1 MRDAQNV
8 YAAHVARLAGLVGG
22 PAVSPADNRPIGCNE
37 CLFGCEE
44 RLGGGGEQAL
54 PTRAHRRLTC
64 ESLAVRRRRRVL
76 EDAVLGHQGH
86 DGVDVVAIEGGIEA
100 LDDVGGRFGSQ
111 RPRIVPEKIM
121 ASDRR
126 NKVLFA
132 LMADISLAIAIG
144 GAAGQ
149 GIATPGDI
157 LARIFVRRGLHLR
170 TYSAYQSIV
179 RGGHILLTLR
189 TSPTPILTTGDK
201 LDLLIT
207 LNQDTM
213 DRHLGLMGPGSV
225 VLYNDDKITP
235 GQAASGVQLCPFSV
249 KQLAPAAKG
258 DLVQNT
264 IALGGALQLLGLDF
278 GILEEIL
285 TLQFQKKGQ
294 AAIDENVG
302 VARAGYAHAAANFA
316 PFPMMLPD
324 TGKPLAFVDGNSAL
338 AMGGAAAG
346 VRFYCAYP
354 MSPSTGVLHWMARH
368 GRQLGIMVRQV
379 EDEIGVINMTIGAAH
394 TGCRAMCATSGGGFA
409 LMTEALGAAS
419 MMEIPLVC
427 IDVQR
432 AGPATGVPTKTEQG
446 DLWQVLG
453 AGQGDYPRIIVA
465 PTNILDCFKTVPQLF
480 NMVDQFQCP
489 GIILSDLLISEGRA
503 SVDPAELD
511 FNVPIERGE
520 TIGLN
525 GSVPDPLD
533 GYKRYD
539 ITLNG
544 VSPRA
549 IPGTPGFVH
558 VVATD
563 EHDPEGGLI
572 SDEFT
577 HPHKRQAMHEK
588 RMRKMASVQRCIEP
602 PALFGPA
609 EADVTLVGWGSTEG
623 VIREA
628 METLASEHEIVANNL
643 QIKWL
648 VPLHAEEILEQLR
661 ASKRVIIVEN
671 NYSGQFARYLRSETS
686 FEAAGHIRKYD
697 GEPFMPHHVVDGIK
711 AILAGDTAQ
720 YVPTHEILV

>member
-1 MRDAQNV
+1 M
-8 YAAHVARLAGLVGG
+8 AAMKK
-22 PAVSPADNRPIGCNE
+22 SFE
-37 CLFGCEE
+37 
-44 RLGGGGEQAL
+44 
-54 PTRAHRRLTC
+54 
-64 ESLAVRRRRRVL
+64 
-76 EDAVLGHQGH
+76 
-86 DGVDVVAIEGGIEA
+86 
-100 LDDVGGRFGSQ
+100 
-111 RPRIVPEKIM
+111 
-121 ASDRR
+121 
-126 NKVLFA
+126 
-132 LMADISLAIAIG
+132 LAIGIG

-157 LARIFVRRGLHLR
+157 LARIFVRRGLHLQ

-179 RGGHILLTLR
+179 RGGHIFLTLR
-189 TSPTPILTTGDK
+189 SGEQPLLSTGDT

-213 DRHLGLMGPGSV
+213 DRHLKLMGNGSV
-225 VLYNDDKITP
+225 VLYNADKIQP
-235 GQAASGVQLCPFSV
+235 GVAAAGVQLCPFSV
-249 KQLAPAAKG
+249 KELAPKAKG

-264 IALGGALQLLGLDF
+264 IALAAALNLI
-278 GILEEIL
+278 GIEFQTLEAIL
-285 TLQFQKKGQ
+285 SLQFGKKGQ

-302 VARAGYAHAAANFA
+302 VARAGFDYAARQFS
-316 PFPMMLPD
+316 PLVVSLPNP
-324 TGKPLAFVDGNSAL
+324 GQPLAFVDGNSAL

-346 VRFYCAYP
+346 VRFYAAYP

-368 GRQLGIMVRQV
+368 ARQLGIMVRQV
-379 EDEIGVINMTIGAAH
+379 EDELAVINMTIGAAH
-394 TGCRAMCATSGGGFA
+394 TGARAMCATSGGGFA

-453 AGQGDYPRIIVA
+453 AGQGDYPRLIVA
-465 PTNILDCFKTVPQLF
+465 PTTIADCFATVPELF
-480 NMVDQFQCP
+480 NLADRFQCP
-489 GIILSDLLISEGRA
+489 GIILSDLILSEGRS

-520 TIGLN
+520 VIGLN
-525 GSVPDPLD
+525 GHLPDVNG

-539 ITLNG
+539 FTESG

-549 IPGTPGFVH
+549 VPGTPGFVH

-563 EHDPEGGLI
+563 EHDDEGGLI

-577 HPHKRQAMHEK
+577 NPTKRRAMHEK
-588 RMRKMASVQRCIEP
+588 RLRKMDGMLPLIQP
-602 PALFGPA
+602 PRLFGPA

-628 METLASEHEIVANNL
+628 IHKLVEEERIVANNL

-648 VPLHAEEILEQLR
+648 VPLHVEAIMAVLSS
-661 ASKRVIIVEN
+661 SKRVIIVEN

-686 FEAAGHIRKYD
+686 FEADGFIRKYD
-697 GEPFMPHHVVDGIK
+697 GEPFMPHHIVDGVK
-711 AILAGDTAQ
+711 AVLANTTKQ
-720 YVPTHEILV
+720 YVPAHEILV